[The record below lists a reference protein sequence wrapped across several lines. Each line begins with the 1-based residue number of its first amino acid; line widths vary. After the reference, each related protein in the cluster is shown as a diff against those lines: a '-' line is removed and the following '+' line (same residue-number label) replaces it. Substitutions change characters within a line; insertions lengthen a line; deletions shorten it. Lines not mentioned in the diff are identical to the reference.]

1 MRPEL
6 GANLAQFTAFTRQRA
21 DRWRGSPPGARLTS
35 GWHGRLGHALALMD
49 KKAPMISIIDD
60 DAFVR
65 VATDGLVR
73 SLGYRTTT
81 FASAEDY
88 LQSDRINDTSCV
100 ITDVQ
105 MPGLSGVELQSVLLA
120 RGDPTPMIFITAF
133 PEEKVRRR
141 VLEAGAIGF
150 LSKPFDEEH
159 LIAHLQTA
167 LRSHNAAGCARSTAA
182 GSLAVAAGA
191 GSATLARFEGDGA

>member
-1 MRPEL
+1 
-6 GANLAQFTAFTRQRA
+6 
-21 DRWRGSPPGARLTS
+21 
-35 GWHGRLGHALALMD
+35 
-49 KKAPMISIIDD
+49 MISIIDD
-60 DAFVR
+60 DPFVR
-65 VATDGLVR
+65 GATDGLVR
-73 SLGYRTTT
+73 SLGYRAAT

-105 MPGLSGVELQSVLLA
+105 MPGLSGVELQSELLA
-120 RGDPTPMIFITAF
+120 RGNPTPMIFITAF

-159 LIAHLQTA
+159 LIERLQTA
-167 LRSHNAAGCARSTAA
+167 LRATTAQA
-182 GSLAVAAGA
+182 WNNNKRV
-191 GSATLARFEGDGA
+191 